1 MKDPMLGSITGIGV
15 NWSNRAGTIFADSA
29 VDQGC
34 IDPPVGRS
42 CTGDVWRQVDRSV
55 EIDESKA
62 ARALL
67 WADHRRRFG
76 PNVDPLYRPAGTIG

>member
-15 NWSNRAGTIFADSA
+15 NWSNRAGTISPILPF
-29 VDQGC
+29 DQGC
-34 IDPPVGRS
+34 KILRSRS

-55 EIDESKA
+55 EIDESEA

-67 WADHRRRFG
+67 WAITDVVLVRMSTRFIV
-76 PNVDPLYRPAGTIG
+76 PPAQ

>member
-1 MKDPMLGSITGIGV
+1 LNLV
-15 NWSNRAGTIFADSA
+15 WSNRAGTIFADSA

-55 EIDESKA
+55 EIDESEA

-67 WADHRRRFG
+67 WAITDVVLVRMSTRFIV
-76 PNVDPLYRPAGTIG
+76 PPAQ